1 MISNLTNS
9 TLDRM
14 ELIGIVSFGDKC
26 AQDGIP
32 GGYARVNRYVPWVIR
47 KMLDSRN
54 NITVCSGTFGSWI
67 GG

>member
-1 MISNLTNS
+1 
-9 TLDRM
+9 M